1 MEFLKK
7 NYRALLAAVAGLA
20 ICGAIAYAQVIVV
33 PTVTS
38 VGTTDLF
45 ADVVAGQPSAQASY
59 ATASQIANVP
69 GYRYTVA
76 TTGFSITVPNGVTY
90 EILNPA
96 GTLATGT
103 FTMMPNPGDGARTCF
118 FSTQTQTAVTLT
130 ANTGQTIVNGVTA
143 FTANTQYC
151 YTYVASLSAWERSA

>member
-1 MEFLKK
+1 MEFVKK
-7 NYRALLAAVAGLA
+7 YYRAILASVAGLA
-20 ICGAIAYAQVIVV
+20 ICAAVAYAQTIVV

-45 ADVVAGQPSAQASY
+45 LDVAGGQPTAQGVY

-76 TTGFSITVPNGVTY
+76 TTGFSITVPNGVSY
-90 EILNPA
+90 ELLNPA

-103 FTMMPNPGDGARTCF
+103 FTFAPNPGDGARSCF

-130 ANTGQTIVNGVTA
+130 ANTGQSVANAITA
-143 FTANTQYC
+143 MTANTQYC
-151 YTYVASLSAWERSA
+151 YTYDAALSTWERSA